1 MEEWDI
7 MDLVQKVIDLSN
19 KHEDEIL
26 DLRRQIHENPELAFE
41 EWKTSQLIFHELSAL
56 GFEITRDLAGTG
68 ILGILKGKNEGK
80 VLLLR
85 ADMDALP
92 INEKVDIEFKSKVE
106 GVMHA
111 CGHDVHVANLI
122 GVAKILN
129 HLKDEFNGTIKFL
142 FQPGEEKGGGA
153 KKMVELGVLN
163 NPKVNG
169 AIAMHIM
176 PIKKGQVLIPK
187 DIATANSDGFTIK
200 IYGRQAH
207 TSKPE
212 QGIDAINIAA
222 HIVVALNS
230 ILAKNIDPFDVATFS
245 IGKIKGGR
253 ANNIVSD
260 YAQLNGMIR
269 SLSSDARSTIIKRI
283 EELSKGIANS
293 FGGRCEFELRPGYPS
308 VVNDKEL
315 TSKITENLKKH
326 YRRLIQDIDSTIYD
340 EEDLGE
346 YIVADSKPLMNAEDF
361 GFIASQI
368 PSTYYMVGTGDYAPH
383 HSSKFFVDEKYIK
396 LCTRTMT
403 LAALEFLLN

>member
-1 MEEWDI
+1 
-7 MDLVQKVIDLSN
+7 MDLVQKVVDLSN
-19 KHEDEIL
+19 KYEDEIL
-26 DLRRQIHENPELAFE
+26 DLRRQIHKNPELAFE
-41 EWKTSQLIFHELSAL
+41 EWKTSQLIFDSLSGL

-68 ILGILKGKNEGK
+68 ILVVLKGKNEGK

-122 GVAKILN
+122 GVAKILWELQN
-129 HLKDEFNGTIKFL
+129 EFNGTVKFL
-142 FQPGEEKGGGA
+142 FQPGEEKGGGG
-153 KKMVELGVLN
+153 KKMVELGVLD
-163 NPKVNG
+163 NPKVHA
-169 AIAMHIM
+169 AIALHIM
-176 PIKKGQVLIPK
+176 PIKKGEILIPK
-187 DIATANSDGFTIK
+187 DIATANSDGFAIK
-200 IYGRQAH
+200 IYGKQAH

-245 IGKIKGGR
+245 IGRIKGGR

-269 SLSSDARSTIIKRI
+269 SLSPKARSTIIKRI

-293 FGGRCEFELRPGYPS
+293 FGGKCEFELRPGYPS
-308 VVNDKEL
+308 VINHKKL
-315 TSKITENLKKH
+315 TDKITLNLKKH
-326 YRRLIQDIDSTIYD
+326 YKRLIQDIDTSIYD
-340 EEDLGE
+340 EEDLE
-346 YIVADSKPLMNAEDF
+346 RYIIGDSKPLMNAEDF
-361 GFIASQI
+361 GFISSQV
-368 PSTYYMVGTGDYAPH
+368 PSTYYMVGTGDYAPN

-403 LAALEFLLN
+403 LAALEFLQD

>member
-1 MEEWDI
+1 

-19 KHEDEIL
+19 KYEDEVIYI
-26 DLRRQIHENPELAFE
+26 RREIHKNPELAFE
-41 EWKTSQLIFHELSAL
+41 EWKTSQLIFDRLSGL

-68 ILGILKGKNEGK
+68 ILAILKGENEGK

-111 CGHDVHVANLI
+111 CGHDVHIANLI
-122 GVAKILN
+122 GVAKILRE
-129 HLKDEFNGTIKFL
+129 LKDEFNGTIKFL
-142 FQPGEEKGGGA
+142 FQPGEEKGGGG
-153 KKMVELGVLN
+153 KKIVGLGVLD

-169 AIAMHIM
+169 AIALHIM
-176 PIKKGQVLIPK
+176 PIKEGKILIPK

-245 IGKIKGGR
+245 IGRIKGGR

-269 SLSSDARSTIIKRI
+269 SLSPKARLTIIERI
-283 EELSKGIANS
+283 EEISKGIANS
-293 FGGRCEFELRPGYPS
+293 FGGKCEFELRPGYPS
-308 VVNDKEL
+308 VVNDKKL
-315 TSKITENLKKH
+315 TDKITMNLKKH
-326 YRRLIQDIDSTIYD
+326 YRRLIQDIDPTIYV
-340 EEDLGE
+340 EEDLE
-346 YIVADSKPLMNAEDF
+346 KYIIGDSKPLMNAEDF
-361 GFIASQI
+361 GFISSQV
-368 PSTYYMVGTGDYAPH
+368 PSTYYMVGTGDYAPN

-403 LAALEFLLN
+403 LAALEFLRD